1 MKVEVCMSILTVW
14 LIFELKDFF
23 NNGGFSN
30 VLAAGLMKI
39 FLILIL
45 MTVISLMAFTM
56 KILPGVFINLINAD
70 ILGYFAMGDK
80 NNKKGF
86 EKLGVNKDANP
97 FPIIRKK
104 SF

>member
-30 VLAAGLMKI
+30 PLAMGLLKI
-39 FLILIL
+39 FLIFIL

-56 KILPGVFINLINAD
+56 KLLPGVFINLINAD
-70 ILGYFAMGDK
+70 IMGYLNMSQK
-80 NNKKGF
+80 NNKKPY
-86 EKLGVNKDANP
+86 EKVRVNRDSVSNG
-97 FPIIRKK
+97 INN